1 MPHSWSIRHLPSAR
15 SRGQQATRG
24 SQHVRREP
32 PRGSLV
38 AAKHAAR
45 TILERV
51 LLLVADR
58 WNYFLVRGMFH
69 PDSRFD
75 HHAFLDGSN
84 WAKSRDMVRFATVD
98 LLRRE
103 VTRWGVDGA
112 VAELGVGVGTF
123 AAMLNHYFPDRRI
136 YLFDTFAGFDARD
149 LDADAA
155 RGRAGAPYGVT
166 EVTAEEV
173 RTRLPH
179 PENAEFRVG
188 WFPDSAVDCEGEIFC
203 LVNVDVGLYQP
214 TYAGLKWFYP
224 RLAAGGYLLVNDYN
238 NAHTPGV
245 QEAVHQF
252 SLETGAAYTVLP
264 DFGAHAL
271 FVKPRQPQQA

>member
-1 MPHSWSIRHLPSAR
+1 MLRGRQAALAVRHAR
-15 SRGQQATRG
+15 GR
-24 SQHVRREP
+24 P
-32 PRGSLV
+32 PRDPFV

-45 TILERV
+45 TVLERV

-58 WNYFLVRGMFH
+58 WDYFLVRGMFH

-75 HHAFLDGSN
+75 HHVFLDGLN

-103 VTRWGVDGA
+103 ITGWGVDGA

-123 AAMLNHYFPDRRI
+123 AVMLNRYFPDRRI
-136 YLFDTFAGFDARD
+136 FLFDTFAGFDARD
-149 LDADAA
+149 LAAEAA
-155 RGRAGAPYGVT
+155 RGRPGVPYGVT

-173 RTRLPH
+173 RSRLPH

-188 WFPDSAVDCEGEIFC
+188 WFPDSAVDCEGETFC

-214 TYAGLKWFYP
+214 TYAGLQWFYP

-238 NAHTPGV
+238 NAHTLGV
-245 QEAVHQF
+245 HEAVHQF
-252 SLETGAAYTVLP
+252 ARETGAAYTVLP
-264 DFGAHAL
+264 DYGAHAVL
-271 FVKPRQPQQA
+271 VKPRQAQQS

>member
-1 MPHSWSIRHLPSAR
+1 MLRGRQAALAVRHAR
-15 SRGQQATRG
+15 GR
-24 SQHVRREP
+24 P
-32 PRGSLV
+32 PRDPFV

-45 TILERV
+45 TVLERV

-103 VTRWGVDGA
+103 ITGWGVDGA

-123 AAMLNHYFPDRRI
+123 AVTLNRYFPDRRI
-136 YLFDTFAGFDARD
+136 FLFDTFAGFDARD
-149 LDADAA
+149 LAAEAA
-155 RGRAGAPYGVT
+155 RGRPGVPYGVT

-173 RTRLPH
+173 RSRLPH
-179 PENAEFRVG
+179 PENAVFRVG
-188 WFPDSAVDCEGEIFC
+188 WFPESAVDCEGEIFC

-214 TYAGLKWFYP
+214 TYAGLP
-224 RLAAGGYLLVNDYN
+224 AGICW
-238 NAHTPGV
+238 
-245 QEAVHQF
+245 
-252 SLETGAAYTVLP
+252 
-264 DFGAHAL
+264 
-271 FVKPRQPQQA
+271 